1 MPQTDTKVESLTDKQ
16 IADLAFA
23 KMEADKASKVSFG
36 DGRYSPVMNEL
47 YKDSIR
53 LLQLTQK
60 QAERLARAYGAEL
73 GKLQMQNK
81 ISFGRVTKNQQV
93 TIREI
98 ASIKGVTM
106 THTLNLAK
114 ACVVL
119 QDSLNFGIDSII
131 EVKLRDNVLEWLNKE

>member
-1 MPQTDTKVESLTDKQ
+1 MPQLDTKVETLNEQ
-16 IADLAFA
+16 N
-23 KMEADKASKVSFG
+23 EVKVSFG
-36 DGRYSPVMNEL
+36 DGRYSPVMKEL
-47 YKDSIR
+47 YNDSIR
-53 LLQLTQK
+53 LLQLSSK
-60 QAERLARAYGAEL
+60 QAERLARSYGAEL

-119 QDSLNFGIDSII
+119 QDSLSFGIDSII